1 VRETV
6 SLGRIAGVKVGINW
20 SALAIVVVIVAGL
33 ATGQLPGEY
42 PGRSPVAYVIA
53 AVIAAVLF
61 LASLLAHELAHAIV
75 ARRNGVQVHSIV
87 LWLLG
92 GVAQLEGQPQTPG
105 ADFRI
110 AVVGPVTSFV
120 WGLVFGAV
128 GWVAAALDADRLA
141 VGVLVYLAGTNILL
155 AVFNLIPAAPLDGGR
170 VLRAALWRRRGDRES
185 AAITAARAGRVV
197 GFALAG
203 IGLLESLMTGTLN
216 GIWLALV
223 GWFLVSAAT
232 AEEQQ
237 ARIGSRLSSLRVSD
251 VMTSRPVVADAT
263 MTLADFHR
271 PAGAGPPVL
280 RLPPGRPGRPA
291 DRAGDAQPGPG
302 RPAEPASRHP
312 PAGHR
317 LPARRR
323 ADDPPGRAAGHSAA
337 SDARLL
343 RRQGSRAGRVRP
355 CDRHR
360 LLHRCQPRPAAR
372 RPSVVPRLSATPRSR
387 PHHDQAMTRAIT
399 IPRRGNSRRVRGRQS
414 RPRADHGTTGSL
426 SAAARADTQL
436 DRHGELP
443 EFGQRGDRLRSPG
456 RRRDSSAA
464 GFGGCL
470 PAHTA
475 QFAAS

>member
-6 SLGRIAGVKVGINW
+6 SLGRIAGVKGGINW
-20 SALAIVVVIVAGL
+20 SALAIVVVIVAGQ

-75 ARRNGVQVHSIV
+75 ARRNGVQVQSIV

-105 ADFRI
+105 AEFRI

-141 VGVLVYLAGTNILL
+141 VGVLFYLAGTNILL

-170 VLRAALWRRRGDRES
+170 VLRAILWHRRGNRDS
-185 AAITAARAGRVV
+185 AAVTAARAGRVV

-203 IGLLESLMTGTLN
+203 IGLLESLLTGTLN

-237 ARIGSRLSSLRVSD
+237 ARMGSRLSGVRVGD
-251 VMTSRPVVADAT
+251 VMTRNPVVADGS
-263 MTLADFHR
+263 MTLADF
-271 PAGAGPPVL
+271 VD
-280 RLPPGRPGRPA
+280 RLALTHQFSGYPLVDQDGRLTGLVTLNRVRAVPSNR
-291 DRAGDAQPGPG
+291 RAGTRLRDIAC
-302 RPAEPASRHP
+302 P
-312 PAGHR
+312 PEGV
-317 LPARRR
+317 PTTR
-323 ADDPPGRAAGHSAA
+323 ADEPLVSLLPRMRGCSDGRAVVLAEYGRVIGIVS
-337 SDARLL
+337 STDV
-343 RRQGSRAGRVRP
+343 SRAMQ
-355 CDRHR
+355 
-360 LLHRCQPRPAAR
+360 L
-372 RPSVVPRLSATPRSR
+372 
-387 PHHDQAMTRAIT
+387 
-399 IPRRGNSRRVRGRQS
+399 
-414 RPRADHGTTGSL
+414 AD
-426 SAAARADTQL
+426 
-436 DRHGELP
+436 
-443 EFGQRGDRLRSPG
+443 LRSFHAYPPPRG
-456 RRRDSSAA
+456 ADLTTIA
-464 GFGGCL
+464 
-470 PAHTA
+470 P
-475 QFAAS
+475 